1 MPNSHAPIM
10 SNNPNFINTSYD
22 FFEKNEDDLTPNM
35 LKSKDESA
43 PTHVFNTYW
52 LSYWSHTDN

>member
-1 MPNSHAPIM
+1 MPNSHTPIM

-43 PTHVFNTYW
+43 PIHIFNTY
-52 LSYWSHTDN
+52 